1 MYLDFSLWGCYYI
14 YINNFKRKTQM
25 TIITTKEF
33 TLNTTLG
40 TLTETRTGIT
50 YTGSTTVL
58 RELIDNS
65 VSYRKLMMEG
75 KLKRK

>member
-1 MYLDFSLWGCYYI
+1 
-14 YINNFKRKTQM
+14 M

>member
-1 MYLDFSLWGCYYI
+1 MYLDFSLWGCYYT
-14 YINNFKRKTQM
+14 YINKFKRTTQV
-25 TIITTKEF
+25 IISHKEYI
-33 TLNTTLG
+33 LNTTLG

-65 VSYRKLMMEG
+65 VSYKKLMMEG
-75 KLKRK
+75 LLKRK